1 MENIQ
6 RKDRQLRENA
16 EKRREKGGPKYLYP
30 YDRKANQEYDGKMYK

>member
-6 RKDRQLRENA
+6 RNDRHLREHA

-30 YDRKANQEYDGKMYK
+30 RENKGKEYTGKNPK